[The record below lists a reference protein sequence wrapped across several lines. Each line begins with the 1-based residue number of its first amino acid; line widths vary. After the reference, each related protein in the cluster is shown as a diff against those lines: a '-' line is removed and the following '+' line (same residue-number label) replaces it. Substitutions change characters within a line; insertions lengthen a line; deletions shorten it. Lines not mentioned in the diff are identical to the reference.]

1 MLEMGKYIIT
11 IIILSFLG
19 CSCTSTRKEKLDISE
34 KNYKE
39 PYRPQFHFTPEE
51 HWMNDPNGMVY
62 YEGEYHLFYQY
73 HPESSVWGPM
83 HWGHAVSKDLVHWE
97 HLPIAL
103 YPDSL
108 GYIYSGSAVID
119 YQNTSGFGSKD
130 KPAMVAIYTYHN
142 MEGEKAGRNDFQS
155 QGIAYSLD
163 KGRTWTKYEKNP
175 VLKNPGI
182 RDFRDPKVIWHK
194 ETKKWIMTLAVQDH
208 TSFYSSTNLIDWT
221 FESDF
226 GKELGS
232 HGGVWECPDLFPIK
246 VEGTDEEKWILTV
259 SIGAGGPNG
268 GSTTQYF
275 VGDFNG
281 KEFVSIGNDT
291 KWLDYGRD
299 NYAGVTWSNVPEED
313 GRVLFIGWMSNWQYA
328 TVVPTYKWRS
338 ANTFPR
344 ELVLKKED
352 NNYHLNSVPV
362 KELELIREECYII
375 PNQDINGNFD
385 VTNTIPF
392 KAIPLEIDLE
402 IAWDEQPQKF
412 GVKLSNSAG
421 EELEA
426 FYSGVNESFTIDRTK
441 LKNISF
447 SDVFA
452 SIDKAKISCKTGI
465 KLQILIDES
474 SIEVFVNDG
483 ELVMTDQFF
492 SAEKFDKIDVVSSGD
507 KISVKEAKFYKL
519 KSIW

>member
-1 MLEMGKYIIT
+1 MKNYLF
-11 IIILSFLG
+11 IILIVSAMIS
-19 CSCTSTRKEKLDISE
+19 SCNLTSERKQEESTTKVYQEKH
-34 KNYKE
+34 
-39 PYRPQFHFTPEE
+39 RPQFHFTPEAN
-51 HWMNDPNGMVY
+51 WMNDPNGMVY

-73 HPESSVWGPM
+73 YPDSTVWGPM
-83 HWGHAVSKDLVHWE
+83 HWGHAVSKNLMHWE

-108 GYIYSGSAVID
+108 GYIFSGSAVID
-119 YQNTSGFGSKD
+119 YENTSGFGSAD

-155 QGIAYSLD
+155 QGIAYSID
-163 KGRTWTKYEKNP
+163 KGRTWSKYEKNP
-175 VLKNPGI
+175 VLKSPGI

-194 ETKKWIMTLAVQDH
+194 ESKKWIMSLAVQDH
-208 TSFYSSTNLIDWT
+208 ISFYSSSNLIDWT

-246 VEGTDEEKWILTV
+246 VDGSDGVKWILIV
-259 SIGAGGPNG
+259 SIGDGGPNG
-268 GSTTQYF
+268 GSATQYF
-275 VGDFNG
+275 IGDFDG
-281 KEFVSIGNDT
+281 KEFVSTEKDI

-328 TVVPTYKWRS
+328 TLVPTENWRS

-344 ELVLKKED
+344 ELILKKE
-352 NNYHLNSVPV
+352 NNKYHLNSVPV

-375 PNQDINGNFD
+375 PNQDIKGNFD
-385 VTNTIPF
+385 VANAIPF
-392 KAIPLEIDLE
+392 KAIPIEIDLE
-402 IAWDEQPQKF
+402 IVWDEQPQKF
-412 GVKLSNSAG
+412 GIKLSNSVG

-426 FYSGVNESFTIDRTK
+426 FYSGVDESFTIDRTK
-441 LKNISF
+441 LKDSSF
-447 SDVFA
+447 SDAFA
-452 SIDKAKISCKTGI
+452 SIDKADVSCKTGI

-474 SIEVFVNDG
+474 SIEVFVNGG
-483 ELVMTDQFF
+483 EVVVTDQFF
-492 SAEKFDKIDVVSSGD
+492 STEKFDKLEIVSGGN
-507 KISVKEAKFYKL
+507 ISVKEAKFYKL
-519 KSIW
+519 KSVW